1 MHPSDALSSHFRLNA
16 AHERALGKLGLK
28 RVRDLLYHFPV
39 RYEIPGKLVTVS
51 ELTAGETVELYGI
64 LGKLG
69 TTKAYRKRIP
79 LAEGALVDETGSVRL
94 VWFHQAYIAK
104 TFTNGS
110 FVRAYGKVAKGTRG
124 LYLANPTLERVRKE
138 DALRKNLFSATH
150 NEEKGGVSSVGV
162 YPESR
167 GVSSRWLHHALRR
180 VLESG
185 ALLSPQNPIPED
197 IRGRYNLPSLRTAL
211 IWIHLPKKPEDA
223 AAARKRF
230 SFEEVF
236 LIQVARQ
243 KTKFEYQSNPSW
255 RIETRRED
263 IESFLKG
270 LPFSMTKAQTKALES
285 IVEDLGRDRP
295 MSRLLEGDVGSGK
308 TAVAAAAAYSVITT
322 RPGTQNFGN
331 LETAYMVPTEILAR
345 QHFES
350 FIKNF
355 AHTGVNI
362 GLITGSEARKFPSKI
377 DPSGHTKVSR
387 AQLLKWVANGE
398 VPIVVGTHAL
408 LAERVQFKN
417 LALVIIDEQ
426 HRFGVQQR
434 ALLARKHRVQNTP
447 VPHLLS
453 MTATPIPRTLALT
466 VYGDLDLSV
475 VDEMP
480 PGRKRPITK
489 IVSPERRGNAY
500 KKMREEI
507 ENGRQAFVICP
518 RIDAP
523 DPKKELALQVTS
535 AKEEAKRLGRDI
547 FPDFSVGLL
556 HGKLSAGEKEQVM
569 KDFEAGKIQILVA
582 TSVVEVGVN
591 IPNATIIIIEG
602 AERFG
607 LAQLHQLRGRVIRS
621 DKQSYC
627 FIFTDAGSGR
637 SLERLKALESA
648 KNGFELA
655 EYDLKIR
662 GEGSLSGTAQWG
674 ISDVGMEALKN
685 LKMVEAGR
693 REAETLLQRD
703 PELTA
708 HPLIRERI
716 ASERT
721 DVHFE

>member
-1 MHPSDALSSHFRLNA
+1 MHSRDALGSHFRLNA
-16 AHERALGKLGLK
+16 THERALTKLGLIS
-28 RVRDLLYHFPV
+28 VRDLLYHFPT
-39 RYEIPGKLVTVS
+39 RYEKPGKIVTVS
-51 ELTAGETVELYGI
+51 ELGAGETVELYGI

-69 TTKAYRKRIP
+69 ITKAYRRKIP
-79 LAEGALVDETGSVRL
+79 LAEGTLVDETGSVRL

-104 TFTNGS
+104 TFTSGS
-110 FVRAYGKVAKGTRG
+110 FVRAYGKVTKGKRG

-138 DALRKNLFSATH
+138 DAPRKNLFDTA
-150 NEEKGGVSSVGV
+150 NEQGESSLIGV
-162 YPESR
+162 YSESR
-167 GVSSRWLHHALRR
+167 GVSSRWLHHAVRR
-180 VLESG
+180 VLEEGTLDS
-185 ALLSPQNPIPED
+185 LEDPIPED
-197 IRGRYNLPSLRTAL
+197 IRSRYSLPSLRTAL
-211 IWIHLPKKPEDA
+211 IWIHLPKKPTDA

-255 RIETRRED
+255 KIETRHNDMEG
-263 IESFLKG
+263 FLKG
-270 LPFSMTKAQTKALES
+270 LPFSMTKAQAAALKS
-285 IVEDLGRDRP
+285 IVEDLGRNRP

-331 LETAYMVPTEILAR
+331 LEVAYMVPTEILAR

-408 LAERVQFKN
+408 LGERVQFKN

-434 ALLARKHRVQNTP
+434 AKLARKHRAQDAL

-475 VDEMP
+475 IDEMP

-489 IVSPERRGNAY
+489 IVPPERRGDAY
-500 KKMREEI
+500 RKMREEI
-507 ENGRQAFVICP
+507 QNGRQAFVICP

-523 DPKKELALQVTS
+523 DPKKELALEVTS
-535 AKEEAKRLGRDI
+535 AKEEAVRLKRDI
-547 FPDFSVGLL
+547 FPEFSVGLL
-556 HGKLSAGEKEQVM
+556 HGKLSAGEKERVM
-569 KDFEAGKIQILVA
+569 KDFESGTIQILVA

-591 IPNATIIIIEG
+591 IPNATIVLIEG

-627 FIFTDAGSGR
+627 FIFTDTRGGK

-655 EYDLKIR
+655 EYDLKLR
-662 GEGSLSGTAQWG
+662 GEGSLSGAMQWG
-674 ISDVGMEALKN
+674 VSDVGMEALKN

-693 REAETLLQRD
+693 REAEMLLESD
-703 PELTA
+703 PELA
-708 HPLIRERI
+708 KHPLIEKRI
-716 ASERT
+716 ASEHT
-721 DVHFE
+721 DIHFE

>member
-1 MHPSDALSSHFRLNA
+1 MHPGDALGSHFRLSA
-16 AHERALGKLGLK
+16 VHERALAKLGLK
-28 RVRDLLYHFPV
+28 SVRDLLYHFPS
-39 RYEIPGKLVTVS
+39 RYEKQGKILTVS
-51 ELTAGETVELYGI
+51 ELVPGETVELYGI

-69 TTKAYRKRIP
+69 TAKAYRKKIP
-79 LAEGALVDETGSVRL
+79 LAEGVLVDETGSVRL

-110 FVRAYGKVAKGTRG
+110 FVRACGRATEGKRG

-138 DALRKNLFSATH
+138 DAPRKNLFDAAGER
-150 NEEKGGVSSVGV
+150 EEPVRIGV

-167 GVSSRWLHHALRR
+167 GISSRWLHHAVKRI
-180 VLESG
+180 LESG
-185 ALLSPQNPIPED
+185 TLDSLEDPIPED
-197 IRGRYNLPSLRTAL
+197 IRKRYNLPSLRTAL
-211 IWIHLPKKPEDA
+211 IWIHIPKKPADA

-243 KTKFEYQSNPSW
+243 KTKSEYQSNPSW
-255 RIETRRED
+255 RIRAERED
-263 IESFLKG
+263 MERFLTA
-270 LPFSMTKAQTKALES
+270 LPFSMTPAQRSALKN
-285 IVEDLGRDRP
+285 ILEDLGRDRP

-308 TAVAAAAAYSVITT
+308 TAVAAAAAYAVVTT

-362 GLITGSEARKFPSKI
+362 GLLTGSEARKFPSKV
-377 DPSGHTKVSR
+377 DPSGHTKISR

-434 ALLARKHRVQNTP
+434 AKLARKHRAKDTP

-466 VYGDLDLSV
+466 IYGDLDLSV
-475 VDEMP
+475 IDEMP

-489 IVSPERRGNAY
+489 IVPPERRGDAY
-500 KKMREEI
+500 RKMREEI
-507 ENGRQAFVICP
+507 QNGRQVFVICP

-523 DPKKELALQVTS
+523 DPKKELALQATS
-535 AKEEAKRLGRDI
+535 AKEEAARLARDV
-547 FPDFSVGLL
+547 FPEFSVGLL
-556 HGKLSAGEKEQVM
+556 HGKLSAGEKERVM
-569 KDFEAGKIQILVA
+569 KEFETGGIQILVA

-591 IPNATIIIIEG
+591 VPNATTIVIEG

-627 FIFTDAGSGR
+627 FIFTDAASGKT
-637 SLERLKALESA
+637 LERLTALESA

-655 EYDLKIR
+655 EYDLKLR
-662 GEGSLSGTAQWG
+662 GEGSLSGTMQWG

-693 REAETLLQRD
+693 REAEALLLRD
-703 PELTA
+703 PELAA

-716 ASERT
+716 ALERA
-721 DVHFE
+721 DVHLE